1 MVITRFVRAE
11 FDRAVQEELFDIKFI
26 GFGEG
31 LVTVFLQNA
40 ETCKNVYKSNGNNRM
55 FISSVLVRSARLLAS
70 FCHLMVEKH
79 QRSVYLLLLY
89 T

>member
-1 MVITRFVRAE
+1 MAITKLVRAE

-31 LVTVFLQNA
+31 LVTVFLQNT
-40 ETCKNVYKSNGNNRM
+40 ETCKNAYKSNGNNRM
-55 FISSVLVRSARLLAS
+55 FISCVGSARLLAS
-70 FCHLMVEKH
+70 FRHLMVEKH
-79 QRSVYLLLLY
+79 QRSVYLLLY

>member
-1 MVITRFVRAE
+1 MAITKLVWAE

-26 GFGEG
+26 DFGEG
-31 LVTVFLQNA
+31 LVTVFLQNT
-40 ETCKNVYKSNGNNRM
+40 ETCKNAYKSNGNNRM
-55 FISSVLVRSARLLAS
+55 FISSVFSARLLAS
-70 FCHLMVEKH
+70 FHHLMVEKH